1 MTIFDFPK
9 NKDIIIK
16 IIFFENRKGDF
27 MFPYGLY
34 FDKTYILVLVGLVI
48 SMLAQANITAKFN
61 KYKKVRSKRGITGSQ
76 AAQMVLDYNN
86 YNDISIKRVGGS
98 LSDYFNPMTKEVA
111 LSETSF
117 KDSSIAS
124 LAVAL
129 HEIGHVIQFK
139 EGYVPLRVKS
149 YLVPAVNFGSKLSF
163 PILLAGVFLSQQKLI
178 TVGLALF
185 SLTLL
190 FQLVTLPVEFDA
202 SRRAIV
208 ALERTRILDE
218 SEIPG
223 AKDML
228 RSAALTY
235 VAATLATAL
244 QLLRLFLLF
253 GNRNSRD

>member
-1 MTIFDFPK
+1 MY
-9 NKDIIIK
+9 
-16 IIFFENRKGDF
+16 
-27 MFPYGLY
+27 PYGLY
-34 FDKTYILVLVGLVI
+34 FDKTYLLVLIGLVI
-48 SMLAQANITAKFN
+48 SMLAQANITSKFN
-61 KYKKVRSKRGITGSQ
+61 KYKKVRSKRGITGGQ

-86 YNDISIKRVGGS
+86 YRDISIKRVRGS
-98 LSDYFNPMTKEVA
+98 LSDYFNPVTKEVA
-111 LSETSF
+111 LSDTSF

-124 LAVAL
+124 LAVSL

-149 YLVPAVNFGSKLSF
+149 YMVPAVNFGSRLSF

-178 TVGLALF
+178 SIGLALF

-253 GNRNSRD
+253 GNRNNRD

>member
-1 MTIFDFPK
+1 
-9 NKDIIIK
+9 
-16 IIFFENRKGDF
+16 

-34 FDKTYILVLVGLVI
+34 FDKTYILVLIGLVI
-48 SMLAQANITAKFN
+48 SMLAQANITSKFN
-61 KYKKVRSKRGITGSQ
+61 KYKKISSKRGITGSE

-149 YLVPAVNFGSKLSF
+149 YMVPAVNFGSKLSF
-163 PILLAGVFLSQQKLI
+163 PILLAGVFFSQQKLI
-178 TVGLALF
+178 TIGLALF

-190 FQLVTLPVEFDA
+190 FQLITLPVEFDA

>member
-1 MTIFDFPK
+1 MY
-9 NKDIIIK
+9 
-16 IIFFENRKGDF
+16 
-27 MFPYGLY
+27 PYGFY
-34 FDKTYILVLVGLVI
+34 FDKTYFLVLIGLVI
-48 SMLAQANITAKFN
+48 SMIAQSNINAKFN
-61 KYKKVRSKRGITGSQ
+61 KYKKIKSKRGMTGAQ

-86 YNDISIKRVGGS
+86 YRDISIKRVRGS

-111 LSETSF
+111 LSDTSF

-139 EGYVPLRVKS
+139 EGYVPLKIKS
-149 YLVPAVNFGSKLSF
+149 YIVPAVNFGSKLSF
-163 PILLAGVFLSQQKLI
+163 PLLLVGIFLSQQNLI
-178 TVGLALF
+178 NIGLALF

-190 FQLVTLPVEFDA
+190 FQLVTLPVEFNA
-202 SRRAIV
+202 SKRAIV
-208 ALERTRILDE
+208 ALERTHILDE

-223 AKDML
+223 ARDML
-228 RSAALTY
+228 RSAAFTY

-244 QLLRLFLLF
+244 QLLRLFILF

>member
-1 MTIFDFPK
+1 MY
-9 NKDIIIK
+9 
-16 IIFFENRKGDF
+16 
-27 MFPYGLY
+27 PYGFY
-34 FDKTYILVLVGLVI
+34 FDRTYFLVLIGLVI
-48 SMLAQANITAKFN
+48 SMIAQSNINAKFN
-61 KYKKVRSKRGITGSQ
+61 KYKKIKSKCGMTGAQ

-86 YNDISIKRVGGS
+86 YRDISIKRVRGS

-111 LSETSF
+111 LSDTSF

-139 EGYVPLRVKS
+139 EGYVPLKIKS
-149 YLVPAVNFGSKLSF
+149 YIVPAVNFGSKLSF
-163 PILLAGVFLSQQKLI
+163 PILLVGIFLSQQNLI
-178 TVGLALF
+178 NIGLALF

-190 FQLVTLPVEFDA
+190 FQLVTLPVEFNA
-202 SRRAIV
+202 SKRAIV
-208 ALERTRILDE
+208 ALERTHILDE

-223 AKDML
+223 AREML
-228 RSAALTY
+228 RSAAFTY

-244 QLLRLFLLF
+244 QLLRLFILF

>member
-1 MTIFDFPK
+1 MY
-9 NKDIIIK
+9 
-16 IIFFENRKGDF
+16 
-27 MFPYGLY
+27 PYGFY
-34 FDKTYILVLVGLVI
+34 FDRTYFLVLIGLVI
-48 SMLAQANITAKFN
+48 SMMAQANITSKFN
-61 KYKKVRSKRGITGSQ
+61 KYSKIRSKRGMTGAE
-76 AAQMVLDYNN
+76 AAQMVLNYNN
-86 YNDISIKRVGGS
+86 YRDISIKRIPGS

-111 LSETSF
+111 LSDTSF
-117 KDSSIAS
+117 HDSSIAS

-139 EGYVPLRVKS
+139 EGYIPLKVKS
-149 YLVPAVNFGSKLSF
+149 YMVPAVNFGSRLSF
-163 PILLAGVFLSQQKLI
+163 PILLAGVFMSQQKLI
-178 TVGLALF
+178 TIGLALF

-190 FQLVTLPVEFDA
+190 FQIVTLPVEFDA

-218 SEIPG
+218 SEITG

-253 GNRNSRD
+253 GGRNRRD

>member
-1 MTIFDFPK
+1 MY
-9 NKDIIIK
+9 
-16 IIFFENRKGDF
+16 
-27 MFPYGLY
+27 PYGLY
-34 FDKTYILVLVGLVI
+34 FDKTYFLVLIGLVI
-48 SMLAQANITAKFN
+48 SMLAQANISSKFN
-61 KYKKVRSKRGITGSQ
+61 KYKKIKSRRGITGAE

-86 YNDISIKRVGGS
+86 YRDISIKRVRGS
-98 LSDYFNPMTKEVA
+98 LSDYFNPMSKEVA
-111 LSETSF
+111 LSDTSF
-117 KDSSIAS
+117 NDSSIAS
-124 LAVAL
+124 LAVSL

-139 EGYVPLRVKS
+139 EGYIPLRLKS
-149 YLVPAVNFGSKLSF
+149 YMVPAVNFGSKLSF

-202 SRRAIV
+202 SRRAII
-208 ALERTRILDE
+208 ALERSQILDQ

-253 GNRNSRD
+253 GNRNRRD

>member
-1 MTIFDFPK
+1 MY
-9 NKDIIIK
+9 
-16 IIFFENRKGDF
+16 
-27 MFPYGLY
+27 PYGFY
-34 FDKTYILVLVGLVI
+34 FDRTYFLVLIGLVI
-48 SMLAQANITAKFN
+48 SMLAQANITSKFN
-61 KYKKVRSKRGITGSQ
+61 KYSKIRSKRGMTGAQ

-86 YNDISIKRVGGS
+86 YRDISIKRIPGS
-98 LSDYFNPMTKEVA
+98 LSDYFNPMNKEVA
-111 LSETSF
+111 LSDTSF
-117 KDSSIAS
+117 HDSSIAS

-139 EGYVPLRVKS
+139 EGYIPLKVKS
-149 YLVPAVNFGSKLSF
+149 YMVPAVNFGSRLSF

-178 TVGLALF
+178 TIGLALF

-190 FQLVTLPVEFDA
+190 FQIITLPVEFDA

-208 ALERTRILDE
+208 ALERTHILDE

-253 GNRNSRD
+253 GDRNRRD

>member
-1 MTIFDFPK
+1 MY
-9 NKDIIIK
+9 
-16 IIFFENRKGDF
+16 
-27 MFPYGLY
+27 PYGFY
-34 FDKTYILVLVGLVI
+34 FDRTYFLVLIGLVI
-48 SMLAQANITAKFN
+48 SMLAQANITSKFN
-61 KYKKVRSKRGITGSQ
+61 KYKKIRSKRGLTGAE
-76 AAQMVLDYNN
+76 AAQMVLNYNN
-86 YNDISIKRVGGS
+86 YRDISIKRIPGS

-111 LSETSF
+111 LSDTSF
-117 KDSSIAS
+117 HDSSIAS

-139 EGYVPLRVKS
+139 EGYIPLKVKS
-149 YLVPAVNFGSKLSF
+149 YMVPAVNFGSKLSF

-178 TVGLALF
+178 TIGLALF

-190 FQLVTLPVEFDA
+190 FQIITLPVEFDA

-253 GNRNSRD
+253 GDRNRRD

>member
-1 MTIFDFPK
+1 MY
-9 NKDIIIK
+9 
-16 IIFFENRKGDF
+16 
-27 MFPYGLY
+27 PYGFY
-34 FDKTYILVLVGLVI
+34 FDRTYFLVLIGLVI
-48 SMLAQANITAKFN
+48 SMLAQANITSKFN
-61 KYKKVRSKRGITGSQ
+61 KYSKIRSKRGMTGAE

-86 YNDISIKRVGGS
+86 YRDISIKRIPGS
-98 LSDYFNPMTKEVA
+98 LSDYFNPMNKEVA
-111 LSETSF
+111 LSDTSF
-117 KDSSIAS
+117 HDSSIAS

-139 EGYVPLRVKS
+139 EGYIPLKVKS
-149 YLVPAVNFGSKLSF
+149 YMVPAVNFGSRLSF

-178 TVGLALF
+178 TIGLALF

-190 FQLVTLPVEFDA
+190 FQIITLPVEFDA

-253 GNRNSRD
+253 GDRNRRD

>member
-1 MTIFDFPK
+1 MY
-9 NKDIIIK
+9 
-16 IIFFENRKGDF
+16 
-27 MFPYGLY
+27 PYGFY
-34 FDKTYILVLVGLVI
+34 FDKTYFLVLIGLVI
-48 SMLAQANITAKFN
+48 SMIAQSNINAKFN
-61 KYKKVRSKRGITGSQ
+61 KYKKIKSKRGMTGAQ

-86 YNDISIKRVGGS
+86 YRDISIKRVRGS

-111 LSETSF
+111 LSDTSF

-139 EGYVPLRVKS
+139 EGYVPLKIKS
-149 YLVPAVNFGSKLSF
+149 YIVPAVNFGSKLSF
-163 PILLAGVFLSQQKLI
+163 PILLVGIFLSQQNLI
-178 TVGLALF
+178 NIGLALF

-190 FQLVTLPVEFDA
+190 FQLVTLPVEFNA
-202 SRRAIV
+202 SKRAIV
-208 ALERTRILDE
+208 ALERTHILDE

-223 AKDML
+223 AREML
-228 RSAALTY
+228 RSAAFTY

-244 QLLRLFLLF
+244 QLLRLFILF

>member
-1 MTIFDFPK
+1 MY
-9 NKDIIIK
+9 
-16 IIFFENRKGDF
+16 
-27 MFPYGLY
+27 PYGFY
-34 FDKTYILVLVGLVI
+34 FDRTYFLVLIGLVI
-48 SMLAQANITAKFN
+48 SMIAQSNINAKFN
-61 KYKKVRSKRGITGSQ
+61 KYKKIKSKRGMTGAQ

-86 YNDISIKRVGGS
+86 YRDISIKRVRGS

-111 LSETSF
+111 LSDTSF

-139 EGYVPLRVKS
+139 EGYVPLKIKS
-149 YLVPAVNFGSKLSF
+149 YIVPAVNFGSKLSF
-163 PILLAGVFLSQQKLI
+163 PILLVGIFLSQQNLI
-178 TVGLALF
+178 NIGLALF

-190 FQLVTLPVEFDA
+190 FQLVTLPVEFNA
-202 SRRAIV
+202 SKRAIV
-208 ALERTRILDE
+208 ALERTHILDE

-223 AKDML
+223 AREML
-228 RSAALTY
+228 RSAAFTY

-244 QLLRLFLLF
+244 QLIRLFILF

>member
-1 MTIFDFPK
+1 MY
-9 NKDIIIK
+9 
-16 IIFFENRKGDF
+16 
-27 MFPYGLY
+27 PYGFY
-34 FDKTYILVLVGLVI
+34 FDRTYFLVLIGLVI
-48 SMLAQANITAKFN
+48 SMLAQANITSKFN
-61 KYKKVRSKRGITGSQ
+61 KYSKIRSKRGMTGAE

-86 YNDISIKRVGGS
+86 YRDISIKRIPGS

-139 EGYVPLRVKS
+139 EGYIPLKVKS
-149 YLVPAVNFGSKLSF
+149 YMVPAVNFGSRLSF

-178 TVGLALF
+178 TIGLALF

-190 FQLVTLPVEFDA
+190 FQIITLPVEFDA

-253 GNRNSRD
+253 GDRNRRD

>member
-1 MTIFDFPK
+1 MY
-9 NKDIIIK
+9 
-16 IIFFENRKGDF
+16 
-27 MFPYGLY
+27 PYGFY
-34 FDKTYILVLVGLVI
+34 FDKTYFLVLIGLVI
-48 SMLAQANITAKFN
+48 SMIAQSNINAKFN
-61 KYKKVRSKRGITGSQ
+61 KYKKIKSKRGMTGAQ

-86 YNDISIKRVGGS
+86 YRDISIKRVRGS

-111 LSETSF
+111 LSDTSF

-139 EGYVPLRVKS
+139 EGYVPLKIKS
-149 YLVPAVNFGSKLSF
+149 YIVPAVNFGSKLSF
-163 PILLAGVFLSQQKLI
+163 PILLVGIFLSQQNLI
-178 TVGLALF
+178 NIGLALF

-190 FQLVTLPVEFDA
+190 FQLVTLPVEFNA
-202 SRRAIV
+202 SKRAIV
-208 ALERTRILDE
+208 ALERTHILDE

-223 AKDML
+223 ARDML
-228 RSAALTY
+228 RSAAFTY

-244 QLLRLFLLF
+244 QLLRLFILF

>member
-1 MTIFDFPK
+1 MY
-9 NKDIIIK
+9 
-16 IIFFENRKGDF
+16 
-27 MFPYGLY
+27 PYGFY
-34 FDKTYILVLVGLVI
+34 FDKTYFLVLIGLVI
-48 SMLAQANITAKFN
+48 SMLAQANITSKFN
-61 KYKKVRSKRGITGSQ
+61 KYRKIRSKRGMTGAE

-86 YNDISIKRVGGS
+86 YRDISIKRIPGS

-111 LSETSF
+111 LSDTSF
-117 KDSSIAS
+117 HDSSIAS

-139 EGYVPLRVKS
+139 EGYIPLKVKS
-149 YLVPAVNFGSKLSF
+149 YMVPAVNFGSRLSF
-163 PILLAGVFLSQQKLI
+163 PILLAGVFMSQQKLI
-178 TVGLALF
+178 TIGLALF

-190 FQLVTLPVEFDA
+190 FQIVTLPVEFDA

-218 SEIPG
+218 SEITG

-253 GNRNSRD
+253 GDRNRRD

>member
-1 MTIFDFPK
+1 MY
-9 NKDIIIK
+9 
-16 IIFFENRKGDF
+16 
-27 MFPYGLY
+27 PYGFY
-34 FDKTYILVLVGLVI
+34 FDKTYFLVLIGLVI
-48 SMLAQANITAKFN
+48 SMLAQANITSKFN
-61 KYKKVRSKRGITGSQ
+61 KYSKIRSKRGMTGAE

-86 YNDISIKRVGGS
+86 YRDISIKRIPGS
-98 LSDYFNPMTKEVA
+98 LSDYFNPMNKEVA
-111 LSETSF
+111 LSDTSF
-117 KDSSIAS
+117 HDSSIAS

-139 EGYVPLRVKS
+139 EGYIPLKVKS
-149 YLVPAVNFGSKLSF
+149 YMVPAVNFGSRLSF

-178 TVGLALF
+178 TIGLALF

-190 FQLVTLPVEFDA
+190 FQIITLPVEFDA

-208 ALERTRILDE
+208 ALERTHILDE

-253 GNRNSRD
+253 GDRNRRD

>member
-1 MTIFDFPK
+1 MY
-9 NKDIIIK
+9 
-16 IIFFENRKGDF
+16 
-27 MFPYGLY
+27 PYGFY
-34 FDKTYILVLVGLVI
+34 FDRTYFLVLIGLVI
-48 SMLAQANITAKFN
+48 SMIAQANINAKFN
-61 KYKKVRSKRGITGSQ
+61 KYKKIKSKRGMTGAQ

-86 YNDISIKRVGGS
+86 YRDISIKRVRGS

-111 LSETSF
+111 LSDTSF

-139 EGYVPLRVKS
+139 EGYVPLKIKS
-149 YLVPAVNFGSKLSF
+149 YIVPAVNFGSKLSF
-163 PILLAGVFLSQQKLI
+163 PILLVGIFLSQQNLI
-178 TVGLALF
+178 NIGLALF

-190 FQLVTLPVEFDA
+190 FQLVTLPVEFNA
-202 SRRAIV
+202 SKRAIV
-208 ALERTRILDE
+208 ALERTHILDE

-223 AKDML
+223 ARDML
-228 RSAALTY
+228 RSAAFTY

-244 QLLRLFLLF
+244 QLLRLFILF

>member
-1 MTIFDFPK
+1 MY
-9 NKDIIIK
+9 
-16 IIFFENRKGDF
+16 
-27 MFPYGLY
+27 PYGFY
-34 FDKTYILVLVGLVI
+34 FDRTYFLVLIGLVI
-48 SMLAQANITAKFN
+48 SMLAQANITSKFN
-61 KYKKVRSKRGITGSQ
+61 KYRKIRSKRGMTGAE

-86 YNDISIKRVGGS
+86 YRDISIKRIPGS
-98 LSDYFNPMTKEVA
+98 LSDYFNPMNKEVA
-111 LSETSF
+111 LSDTSF
-117 KDSSIAS
+117 HDSSIAS

-139 EGYVPLRVKS
+139 EGYIPLKVKS
-149 YLVPAVNFGSKLSF
+149 YMVPAVNFGSRLSF

-178 TVGLALF
+178 TIGLALF

-190 FQLVTLPVEFDA
+190 FQIITLPVEFDA

-253 GNRNSRD
+253 GDRNRRD

>member
-1 MTIFDFPK
+1 MY
-9 NKDIIIK
+9 
-16 IIFFENRKGDF
+16 
-27 MFPYGLY
+27 PYGFY
-34 FDKTYILVLVGLVI
+34 FDRTYFLVLIGLVI
-48 SMLAQANITAKFN
+48 SMIAQSNINAKFN
-61 KYKKVRSKRGITGSQ
+61 KYKKIKSKRGMTGAE

-86 YNDISIKRVGGS
+86 YRDISIKRVRGS

-111 LSETSF
+111 LSDTSF

-139 EGYVPLRVKS
+139 EGYVPLKIKS
-149 YLVPAVNFGSKLSF
+149 YIVPAVNFGSKLSF
-163 PILLAGVFLSQQKLI
+163 PILLVGIFLSQQNLI
-178 TVGLALF
+178 NIGLALF

-190 FQLVTLPVEFDA
+190 FQLVTLPVEFNA
-202 SRRAIV
+202 SKRAIV
-208 ALERTRILDE
+208 ALERTHILDE

-223 AKDML
+223 ARDML
-228 RSAALTY
+228 RSAAFTY

-244 QLLRLFLLF
+244 QLLRLFILF

>member
-1 MTIFDFPK
+1 MY
-9 NKDIIIK
+9 
-16 IIFFENRKGDF
+16 
-27 MFPYGLY
+27 PYGFY
-34 FDKTYILVLVGLVI
+34 FDRTYFLVLIGLVI
-48 SMLAQANITAKFN
+48 SMMAQANITSKFN
-61 KYKKVRSKRGITGSQ
+61 KYSKIRSKRGMTGAE

-86 YNDISIKRVGGS
+86 YRDISIKRIPGS
-98 LSDYFNPMTKEVA
+98 LSDYFNPMNKEVA
-111 LSETSF
+111 LSDTSF
-117 KDSSIAS
+117 HDSSIAS

-129 HEIGHVIQFK
+129 HEIGPVIQFK
-139 EGYVPLRVKS
+139 EGYIPLKVKS
-149 YLVPAVNFGSKLSF
+149 YMVPAVNFGSRLSF

-178 TVGLALF
+178 TIGLALF

-190 FQLVTLPVEFDA
+190 FQIITLPVEFDA

-208 ALERTRILDE
+208 ALERTHILDE

-253 GNRNSRD
+253 GDRNRRD

>member
-1 MTIFDFPK
+1 MY
-9 NKDIIIK
+9 
-16 IIFFENRKGDF
+16 
-27 MFPYGLY
+27 PYGFY
-34 FDKTYILVLVGLVI
+34 FDRTYFLVLIGLVI
-48 SMLAQANITAKFN
+48 SMMAQANITSKFN
-61 KYKKVRSKRGITGSQ
+61 KYRKIRSKRGMTGAE

-86 YNDISIKRVGGS
+86 YRDISIKRIPGS
-98 LSDYFNPMTKEVA
+98 LSDYFNPMNKEVA
-111 LSETSF
+111 LSDTSF
-117 KDSSIAS
+117 HDSSIAS

-139 EGYVPLRVKS
+139 EGYIPLKVKS
-149 YLVPAVNFGSKLSF
+149 YMVPAVNFGSRLSF

-178 TVGLALF
+178 TIGLALF

-190 FQLVTLPVEFDA
+190 FQIITLPVEFDA

-253 GNRNSRD
+253 GDRNRRD

>member
-1 MTIFDFPK
+1 MY
-9 NKDIIIK
+9 
-16 IIFFENRKGDF
+16 
-27 MFPYGLY
+27 PYGLY
-34 FDKTYILVLVGLVI
+34 FDKTYFLVLIGLVI
-48 SMLAQANITAKFN
+48 SMLAQANISSKFN
-61 KYKKVRSKRGITGSQ
+61 KYKKIKSRRGITGAE

-86 YNDISIKRVGGS
+86 YRDISIKRVRGS
-98 LSDYFNPMTKEVA
+98 LSDYFNPMSKEVA
-111 LSETSF
+111 LSDTSF
-117 KDSSIAS
+117 NDSSIAS
-124 LAVAL
+124 LAVSL

-149 YLVPAVNFGSKLSF
+149 YMVPAVNFGSKLSF

-202 SRRAIV
+202 SRRAII
-208 ALERTRILDE
+208 ALERSQILDQ

-253 GNRNSRD
+253 GNRNRRD

>member
-1 MTIFDFPK
+1 MY
-9 NKDIIIK
+9 
-16 IIFFENRKGDF
+16 
-27 MFPYGLY
+27 PYGLY
-34 FDKTYILVLVGLVI
+34 FDKTYLLVLIGLVI
-48 SMLAQANITAKFN
+48 SMLAQANINSKFN
-61 KYKKVRSKRGITGSQ
+61 KYKKIRSKRGITGGE

-86 YNDISIKRVGGS
+86 YNDISIKRVRGS
-98 LSDYFNPMTKEVA
+98 LSDYFNPVTQEVA

-149 YLVPAVNFGSKLSF
+149 YMVPAVNFGSKLSF

-178 TVGLALF
+178 TIGLALF

>member
-1 MTIFDFPK
+1 MY
-9 NKDIIIK
+9 
-16 IIFFENRKGDF
+16 
-27 MFPYGLY
+27 PYGFY
-34 FDKTYILVLVGLVI
+34 FDKTYFLVLIGLVI
-48 SMLAQANITAKFN
+48 SMIAQANINAKFN
-61 KYKKVRSKRGITGSQ
+61 KYKKIKSKRGMTGAQ

-86 YNDISIKRVGGS
+86 YRDISIKRVRGS

-111 LSETSF
+111 LSDTSF

-139 EGYVPLRVKS
+139 EGYVPLKIKS
-149 YLVPAVNFGSKLSF
+149 YIVPAVNFGSKLSF
-163 PILLAGVFLSQQKLI
+163 PILLVGIFLSQQNLI
-178 TVGLALF
+178 NIGLALF

-190 FQLVTLPVEFDA
+190 FQLVTLPVEFNA
-202 SRRAIV
+202 SKRAIV
-208 ALERTRILDE
+208 ALERTHILDE

-223 AKDML
+223 AREML
-228 RSAALTY
+228 RSAAFTY

-244 QLLRLFLLF
+244 QLLRLFILF

>member
-1 MTIFDFPK
+1 MY
-9 NKDIIIK
+9 
-16 IIFFENRKGDF
+16 
-27 MFPYGLY
+27 PYGLY
-34 FDKTYILVLVGLVI
+34 FDKTYFLVLIGLVI
-48 SMLAQANITAKFN
+48 SMLAQANISSKFN
-61 KYKKVRSKRGITGSQ
+61 KYKKIKSRRDITGAE

-86 YNDISIKRVGGS
+86 YRDISIKRVRGS
-98 LSDYFNPMTKEVA
+98 LSDYFNPMSKEVA
-111 LSETSF
+111 LSDTSF
-117 KDSSIAS
+117 NDSSIAS
-124 LAVAL
+124 LAVSL

-139 EGYVPLRVKS
+139 EGYIPLRVKS
-149 YLVPAVNFGSKLSF
+149 YMVPAVNFGSKLSF

-202 SRRAIV
+202 SRRAII
-208 ALERTRILDE
+208 ALERSQILDQ

-253 GNRNSRD
+253 GDRNRRD

>member
-1 MTIFDFPK
+1 MY
-9 NKDIIIK
+9 
-16 IIFFENRKGDF
+16 
-27 MFPYGLY
+27 PYGFY
-34 FDKTYILVLVGLVI
+34 FDRTYFLVLIGLVI
-48 SMLAQANITAKFN
+48 SMLAQANITSKFN
-61 KYKKVRSKRGITGSQ
+61 KYSKIRSKRGMTGAE

-86 YNDISIKRVGGS
+86 YRDISIKRIPGS
-98 LSDYFNPMTKEVA
+98 LSDYFNPMNKEVA
-111 LSETSF
+111 LSDTSF
-117 KDSSIAS
+117 HDSSIAS

-139 EGYVPLRVKS
+139 EGYIPLKVKS
-149 YLVPAVNFGSKLSF
+149 YMVPAVNFGSRLSF

-178 TVGLALF
+178 TIGLALF

-190 FQLVTLPVEFDA
+190 FQIITLPVEFDV

-253 GNRNSRD
+253 GDRNRRD

>member
-1 MTIFDFPK
+1 MY
-9 NKDIIIK
+9 
-16 IIFFENRKGDF
+16 
-27 MFPYGLY
+27 PYGFY
-34 FDKTYILVLVGLVI
+34 FDKTYFLVLIGLVI
-48 SMLAQANITAKFN
+48 SMLAQANITSKFN
-61 KYKKVRSKRGITGSQ
+61 KYRKIRSKRGMTGAE

-86 YNDISIKRVGGS
+86 YRDISIKRIPGS

-111 LSETSF
+111 LSDTSF
-117 KDSSIAS
+117 HDSSIAS

-139 EGYVPLRVKS
+139 EGYIPLKVKS
-149 YLVPAVNFGSKLSF
+149 YMVPAVNFGSRLSF
-163 PILLAGVFLSQQKLI
+163 PILLAGVFMSQQKLI
-178 TVGLALF
+178 TIGLALF

-190 FQLVTLPVEFDA
+190 FQIVTLPVEFDA

-208 ALERTRILDE
+208 ALERTRIHDE
-218 SEIPG
+218 SEITG

-253 GNRNSRD
+253 GGRNRRD

>member
-1 MTIFDFPK
+1 MY
-9 NKDIIIK
+9 
-16 IIFFENRKGDF
+16 
-27 MFPYGLY
+27 PYGLY
-34 FDKTYILVLVGLVI
+34 YDKTMILVFIGLVI
-48 SMLAQANITAKFN
+48 SMMAQANITSKFN
-61 KYKKVRSKRGITGSQ
+61 KYRKIRSKRGMTGAE

-86 YNDISIKRVGGS
+86 YRDISIKRIPGS
-98 LSDYFNPMTKEVA
+98 LSDYFNPMNKEVA
-111 LSETSF
+111 LSDTSF
-117 KDSSIAS
+117 HDSSIAS

-139 EGYVPLRVKS
+139 EGYIPLKVKS
-149 YLVPAVNFGSKLSF
+149 YMVPAVNFGSRLSF

-178 TVGLALF
+178 TIGLALF

-190 FQLVTLPVEFDA
+190 FQIITLPVEFDA

-208 ALERTRILDE
+208 ALERTHILDE

-253 GNRNSRD
+253 GDRNRRD

>member
-1 MTIFDFPK
+1 MY
-9 NKDIIIK
+9 
-16 IIFFENRKGDF
+16 
-27 MFPYGLY
+27 PYGLY
-34 FDKTYILVLVGLVI
+34 YDKTMILVFIGLVI
-48 SMLAQANITAKFN
+48 SMLAQANITSKFN
-61 KYKKVRSKRGITGSQ
+61 KYKKIRSKRGLTGAQ

-86 YNDISIKRVGGS
+86 YRDISIKRIPGS
-98 LSDYFNPMTKEVA
+98 LSDYFNPMNKEVA
-111 LSETSF
+111 LSDTSF
-117 KDSSIAS
+117 HDSSIAS

-139 EGYVPLRVKS
+139 EGYIPLKVKS
-149 YLVPAVNFGSKLSF
+149 YMVPAVNFGSRLSF

-178 TVGLALF
+178 TIGLALF

-190 FQLVTLPVEFDA
+190 FQIVTLPVEFDA

-208 ALERTRILDE
+208 ALERTHILDE

-253 GNRNSRD
+253 GDRNRRD

>member
-1 MTIFDFPK
+1 
-9 NKDIIIK
+9 
-16 IIFFENRKGDF
+16 

-34 FDKTYILVLVGLVI
+34 FDKTYILVLIGLVI
-48 SMLAQANITAKFN
+48 SMLAQANIDAKFN
-61 KYKKVRSKRGITGSQ
+61 KYKNVRSKRGITGSE

-86 YNDISIKRVGGS
+86 YSDISIKRVRGS

-129 HEIGHVIQFK
+129 HEVGHVIQFK

-149 YLVPAVNFGSKLSF
+149 YMVPAVNFGSKLSF
-163 PILLAGVFLSQQKLI
+163 PILLAGVFLSQQKLVSI
-178 TVGLALF
+178 GLALF

>member
-1 MTIFDFPK
+1 MY
-9 NKDIIIK
+9 
-16 IIFFENRKGDF
+16 
-27 MFPYGLY
+27 PYGFY
-34 FDKTYILVLVGLVI
+34 FDRTYFLVLIGLVI
-48 SMLAQANITAKFN
+48 SMLAQANITSKFN
-61 KYKKVRSKRGITGSQ
+61 KYRKIRSKRGMTGAE
-76 AAQMVLDYNN
+76 AAQMVLNYNN
-86 YNDISIKRVGGS
+86 YRDISIKRIPGS

-111 LSETSF
+111 LSDTSF

-139 EGYVPLRVKS
+139 EGYIPLKVKS
-149 YLVPAVNFGSKLSF
+149 YMVPAVNFGSRLSF

-178 TVGLALF
+178 TIGLALF

-190 FQLVTLPVEFDA
+190 FQIVTLPVEFDA

-253 GNRNSRD
+253 GDRNRRD

>member
-1 MTIFDFPK
+1 MY
-9 NKDIIIK
+9 
-16 IIFFENRKGDF
+16 
-27 MFPYGLY
+27 PYGFY
-34 FDKTYILVLVGLVI
+34 FDKTYFLVLIGLVI
-48 SMLAQANITAKFN
+48 SMLAQANITSKFN
-61 KYKKVRSKRGITGSQ
+61 KYRKIRSKRGMTGAE

-86 YNDISIKRVGGS
+86 YRDISIKRIPGS

-111 LSETSF
+111 LSDTSF
-117 KDSSIAS
+117 HDSSIAS

-139 EGYVPLRVKS
+139 EGYIPLKVKS
-149 YLVPAVNFGSKLSF
+149 YMVPAVNFGSRLSF
-163 PILLAGVFLSQQKLI
+163 PILLAGVFMSQQKLI
-178 TVGLALF
+178 TIGLALF

-190 FQLVTLPVEFDA
+190 FQIVTLPVEFDA
-202 SRRAIV
+202 SRRAII

-218 SEIPG
+218 SEISG

-253 GNRNSRD
+253 GGRNRRD

>member
-1 MTIFDFPK
+1 
-9 NKDIIIK
+9 
-16 IIFFENRKGDF
+16 
-27 MFPYGLY
+27 
-34 FDKTYILVLVGLVI
+34 
-48 SMLAQANITAKFN
+48 MLAQANINSKFN
-61 KYKKVRSKRGITGSQ
+61 KYKKIRSKRGITGGE

-86 YNDISIKRVGGS
+86 YNDISIKRVRGS

-149 YLVPAVNFGSKLSF
+149 YMVPAVNFGSKLSF
-163 PILLAGVFLSQQKLI
+163 LILLAGVFLSQQKLI
-178 TVGLALF
+178 TIGLALF